1 MLAGDE
7 WRRLYFKEM
16 EVLLNY
22 RIKHGGNGKG
32 SSPTVR
38 SEEQATEY

>member
-16 EVLLNY
+16 EVLLND
-22 RIKHGGNGKG
+22 RITHGSNGKG

-38 SEEQATEY
+38 SEEHATDY

>member
-1 MLAGDE
+1 MRAGYE
-7 WRRLYFKEM
+7 WRRLNFKEM
-16 EVLLNY
+16 KVLVND

-38 SEEQATEY
+38 SEEHATEY